1 MLQHADGFYQSY
13 TLHLTGCSVHVTAAT
28 HTFHNDL
35 YINLINGSG
44 TDIDLTLI
52 IREYE
57 TCLDSFDI
65 QQFVGCLC
73 PNDRRTGQIL
83 RGTQRDG
90 KKLLVNLCLADCVCL
105 CLIFC
110 SILTEQFSDSGD
122 ICTISTQK
130 CGSLKGADTGLGHK
144 VDRIDHDTAVHTILL
159 FSTDLDIV
167 ISVLQDLGYHLAGGG
182 CIRLHIG

>member
-122 ICTISTQK
+122 ICTILRRNAAAS
-130 CGSLKGADTGLGHK
+130 K
-144 VDRIDHDTAVHTILL
+144 VRTPVW
-159 FSTDLDIV
+159 S
-167 ISVLQDLGYHLAGGG
+167 
-182 CIRLHIG
+182 